1 MCRCVSVCRRCT
13 REPSEAVRGPG
24 KLEDWVSTKW
34 RLRLSIELVGSSSI
48 RLLMAG
54 TSLTRSR
61 GLLIPVGAAQRIATV
76 LIYLNDVLGGGETL
90 FPKLLSAR
98 VPQDASSPPAGIAVS
113 PVPGRAV
120 AFFPADLSGVVDH
133 RLVRA
138 PISSRRHVRDREHA

>member
-13 REPSEAVRGPG
+13 REPSEAVRGTG
-24 KLEDWVSTKW
+24 KLEGRVRTRW

-48 RLLMAG
+48 LLSDG
-54 TSLTRSR
+54 GDWPNQKLGR
-61 GLLIPVGAAQRIATV
+61 LIPVGAAQRIATV

-90 FPKLLSAR
+90 FPKLSSAR
-98 VPQDASSPPAGIAVS
+98 SPQDARSPAGIAVS

-138 PISSRRHVRDREHA
+138 QISSRPHVRDCEHA